1 LSGRL
6 RVAKQSPPFAEFDF
20 EDSAGPLRRNGE
32 RARYSGSGPTGAARR
47 KGRQHRLSGGNEGMK
62 KITITEQVR
71 QHRLSGG
78 NEGMKKITIT
88 EQVSVAPR
96 LWAEIY
102 QKVTC

>member
-1 LSGRL
+1 
-6 RVAKQSPPFAEFDF
+6 
-20 EDSAGPLRRNGE
+20 
-32 RARYSGSGPTGAARR
+32 
-47 KGRQHRLSGGNEGMK
+47 MK